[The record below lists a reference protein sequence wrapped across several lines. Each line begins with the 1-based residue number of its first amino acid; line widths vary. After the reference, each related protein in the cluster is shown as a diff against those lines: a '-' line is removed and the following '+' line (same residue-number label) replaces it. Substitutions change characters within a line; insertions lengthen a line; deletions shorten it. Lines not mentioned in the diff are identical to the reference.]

1 MQIAALVPDAP
12 SDARGPACLNCATPL
27 TGPFCAVCG
36 QGAATP
42 ARVTVRSLW
51 TDFRTG
57 TLGLDRGLLVTVRD
71 VLTRPG
77 EVALAFVEG
86 RRRTYVHPVAF
97 LFVAYGVYAVVFG
110 LFETPLIDAIKTSM
124 PAANPA
130 LTAAENEAAAAS
142 GLAFLRFAVTYGAYL
157 SFLSVLPFGVLL
169 RKLLPASGR
178 TVAECAIFALTIE
191 AGVALVLGLVLNPL
205 SAWTGSFG
213 VAFLAY
219 PFYFV
224 LTGIGVSAF
233 FGRQPRALA
242 RALVAQVLALV
253 VYLVIVTT
261 VGSVIGLL
269 IALRLHGAA

>member
-1 MQIAALVPDAP
+1 MQVDVLAP
-12 SDARGPACLNCATPL
+12 APPRAPACLNCAVPL
-27 TGPFCAVCG
+27 AGPFCAACG
-36 QGAATP
+36 QSAATP
-42 ARVTVRSLW
+42 ERVTARSLW
-51 TDFRTG
+51 TDFRVG

-97 LFVAYGVYAVVFG
+97 LFVAYGLYAVVFG
-110 LFETPLIDAIKTSM
+110 LFETPLIEAMKASM

-130 LTAAENEAAAAS
+130 LSAAQNEAAAAS

-157 SFLSVLPFGVLL
+157 SILTVLPFGVLL

-178 TVAECAIFALTIE
+178 TVAECAIFAVTVE

-219 PFYFV
+219 VLYFV
-224 LTGIGVSAF
+224 LTGIGASEF

-242 RALVAQVLALV
+242 RALVAQALALV

-261 VGSVIGLL
+261 VSAVVGLL
-269 IALRLHGAA
+269 FALTSRGAA